1 MSEDKDNPFK
11 DYVPEILEYDEEVD
25 GSDEHQI
32 REARLTTKEDL
43 VEKIKKAKANA
54 KGNQTTFRGNIRT
67 ENEK

>member
-11 DYVPEILEYDEEVD
+11 DYVPEILEYNEEVD